1 MIIQNSTF
9 KNQKSK
15 VKIISFLTAILTL
28 TFCFLTFGKVF
39 AQNAP
44 SNYDVT
50 VSPVFF
56 DLSTNPGTKLTE
68 RVRIRNNTTSP
79 LPIKLEVKR
88 LTGDTNGELTLR
100 DTNPDNSLSWIKFDN
115 DKIVAKPLEWTD
127 VNFTIDIPA
136 EAAYGYYFAI
146 SFTQDNTSSIKRTG
160 TTITGAAAVPILLNV
175 KKPGASA
182 QAKLLQFS
190 VQNYINEYLPVNFN
204 VKVTN
209 QGNVH
214 VSPHGNIF
222 ISNGSNKD
230 IAVLDV
236 NNALSNIIP
245 NTNKTFEVSWLDG
258 FIVKQPVMENNQ
270 PKLDKNG
277 KPVEFLQINWDKLTS
292 FRFGKYTA
300 NLILVYDNGTKDVP
314 IEANVSFWVI
324 PYKVIISM
332 VIFVVVAFFII
343 RFLLRLYINREISKR
358 TKTN

>member
-1 MIIQNSTF
+1 MKYGKKRLFLLVFLLGLVSF
-9 KNQKSK
+9 FVASKS
-15 VKIISFLTAILTL
+15 I
-28 TFCFLTFGKVF
+28 F
-39 AQNAP
+39 AQNPP

-56 DLSTNPGTKLTE
+56 DLSSNPGTVLTE

-79 LPIKLEVKR
+79 LPIKLQVKR

-115 DKIVAKPLEWTD
+115 DKLVAKPLEWTD
-127 VNFTIDIPA
+127 VNFTIDIPK

-146 SFTQDNTSSIKRTG
+146 SFTQDNTSDIKRTG

-190 VQNYINEYLPVNFN
+190 VQNYINEYLPVKYD

-258 FIVKQPVMENNQ
+258 FIVKQPVIENNQ

-277 KPVEFLQINWDKLTS
+277 KPVEFLQINWNKLTS

-314 IEANVSFWVI
+314 LEASVSFWVI
-324 PYKVIISM
+324 PYKVIIGM
-332 VIFVVVAFFII
+332 VIFAIVAFFII
-343 RFLLRLYINREISKR
+343 RFLLRFYINREIKKR
-358 TKTN
+358 TKTT